1 MKKIYIGSTLLA
13 LMLSGQSCSENYDI
27 YPEEYA
33 KVVMIKDA
41 GENPLSVYS
50 TDDKVAHKFVVMKG
64 GHAEE
69 AATATL
75 RAMTSEEFTT
85 YQAESGKPYAMLP
98 ADCYSFSAD
107 GQTTS
112 AEIKFAPNETY
123 KEVEVFINADALGTF
138 METFDGSLY
147 SPVVPV
153 ILESSDASVNSYGTE
168 SFILPTYAI
177 PSIGFEQNVID
188 YGELI
193 GDGTITVDVPIV
205 MPIQNQWDFDCEV
218 VVDPSLAGNYV
229 LASSDAYKMDV
240 TGFVAGS
247 NAKVT
252 LTIDKSKLNFGIQA
266 IPLKIR
272 SCGFDGI
279 EINNDLSSAIV
290 VLNKTVARSELAE
303 LSLSSNQISGYGWA
317 TYQQAD
323 ASEAFY
329 IGYGTDFNT
338 GYPYVIYDGGGKDA
352 LFDNNLNTFWHGDY
366 SYGAND
372 PTFGQYIDFE
382 LPSVAN
388 HFAYD
393 LWTRSSNANGA
404 PKVTDIYGSADGR
417 NWTKLRTINS
427 ELTSGG
433 EKFSSSV
440 CSSPTSFKFIRF
452 AVVQSNA
459 GDVRSGSYWNCAEMK
474 IYAK

>member
-50 TDDKVAHKFVVMKG
+50 TDDKVGHKFVVMKG
-64 GHAEE
+64 GHTEE

-168 SFILPTYAI
+168 SFILPTYSEPTLSFASQI
-177 PSIGFEQNVID
+177 ISGSRS
-188 YGELI
+188 GE
-193 GDGTITVDVPIV
+193 ITATVTL
-205 MPIQNQWDFDCEV
+205 PIQNSWDISFEV
-218 VVDPSLAGNYV
+218 EVDPTVVSQCNMLNGTQYEAVDASALTGNTSFTMPNG
-229 LASSDAYKMDV
+229 SSSVD
-240 TGFVAGS
+240 
-247 NAKVT
+247 
-252 LTIDKSKLNFGIQA
+252 IKLNVDFSKFTALNSVLPLRITA
-266 IPLKIR
+266 I
-272 SCGFDGI
+272 SVDGI
-279 EINNDLSSAIV
+279 ESNVTTGWIV
-290 VLNKTVARSELAE
+290 VTMPRIPITAAMLSTNAQEPSEGPIANLLDGNVETFFHSLWSSTINEKHYIQVTLPETYSKVWIRYCNRHDNANNSLLYFYLYTGTSNDNLEFFKMYGWDTDGLKYGKAEWSTVSAE
-303 LSLSSNQISGYGWA
+303 LSTPQSVFRIEEYWTL
-317 TYQQAD
+317 AD
-323 ASEAFY
+323 
-329 IGYGTDFNT
+329 
-338 GYPYVIYDGGGKDA
+338 
-352 LFDNNLNTFWHGDY
+352 
-366 SYGAND
+366 
-372 PTFGQYIDFE
+372 Q
-382 LPSVAN
+382 
-388 HFAYD
+388 
-393 LWTRSSNANGA
+393 ANG
-404 PKVTDIYGSADGR
+404 IHFFSM
-417 NWTKLRTINS
+417 S
-427 ELTSGG
+427 EL
-433 EKFSSSV
+433 
-440 CSSPTSFKFIRF
+440 
-452 AVVQSNA
+452 
-459 GDVRSGSYWNCAEMK
+459 EM
-474 IYAK
+474 YGY

>member
-64 GHAEE
+64 GHTEE

-168 SFILPTYAI
+168 SFILPTYSEPTLSFASQI
-177 PSIGFEQNVID
+177 ISGSRS
-188 YGELI
+188 GE
-193 GDGTITVDVPIV
+193 ITATVTL
-205 MPIQNQWDFDCEV
+205 PIQNSWDISFEV
-218 VVDPSLAGNYV
+218 EVDPTVVSQCNMLNGTQYEAVDASALTGNTSFTMPNG
-229 LASSDAYKMDV
+229 SSSVD
-240 TGFVAGS
+240 
-247 NAKVT
+247 
-252 LTIDKSKLNFGIQA
+252 IKLNIDFSKFTAMNSVLPLRITA
-266 IPLKIR
+266 I
-272 SCGFDGI
+272 SVDGI
-279 EINNDLSSAIV
+279 ESNVTTGWIV
-290 VLNKTVARSELAE
+290 VTMPRIPITAAMLSTNAQEPSEGPIANLLDGNVETFFHSLWSSTINEKHYIQVTLPETYSKVWIRYCNRHNNANNSLLYFYLYTGTSNDNLEFFKKYGWDTDGLKYGKAEWSTVSAE
-303 LSLSSNQISGYGWA
+303 LSTPQSVFRIEEYWTL
-317 TYQQAD
+317 AD
-323 ASEAFY
+323 
-329 IGYGTDFNT
+329 
-338 GYPYVIYDGGGKDA
+338 
-352 LFDNNLNTFWHGDY
+352 
-366 SYGAND
+366 
-372 PTFGQYIDFE
+372 Q
-382 LPSVAN
+382 
-388 HFAYD
+388 
-393 LWTRSSNANGA
+393 ANG
-404 PKVTDIYGSADGR
+404 IHFFSM
-417 NWTKLRTINS
+417 S
-427 ELTSGG
+427 EL
-433 EKFSSSV
+433 
-440 CSSPTSFKFIRF
+440 
-452 AVVQSNA
+452 
-459 GDVRSGSYWNCAEMK
+459 EM
-474 IYAK
+474 YGY

>member
-50 TDDKVAHKFVVMKG
+50 TDDKVGHKFVVMKG
-64 GHAEE
+64 GHTEE

-168 SFILPTYAI
+168 SFILPTYSEPTLSFASQI
-177 PSIGFEQNVID
+177 IAGSRS
-188 YGELI
+188 GE
-193 GDGTITVDVPIV
+193 ITATVTL
-205 MPIQNQWDFDCEV
+205 PIQNSWDISFEV
-218 VVDPSLAGNYV
+218 EVDPTVVSQCNMLNGTQYEAVDASALTGNTSFTMPNG
-229 LASSDAYKMDV
+229 SSSVD
-240 TGFVAGS
+240 
-247 NAKVT
+247 
-252 LTIDKSKLNFGIQA
+252 IKLNVDFSKFTALNSVLPLRITGI
-266 IPLKIR
+266 
-272 SCGFDGI
+272 SVDGI
-279 EINNDLSSAIV
+279 ESNVTTGWIV
-290 VLNKTVARSELAE
+290 VTMPRIPITAAMLSTNAQEPSEGPIANLLDGNVETFFHSLWSSTINEKHYIQVTLPETYSKVWIRYCNRHNNANNSLLYFYLYTGTSNDNLEFYKMYGWDTDGLKYGKAEWSTVSAE
-303 LSLSSNQISGYGWA
+303 LSTPQSVFRIEEYWTL
-317 TYQQAD
+317 AD
-323 ASEAFY
+323 
-329 IGYGTDFNT
+329 
-338 GYPYVIYDGGGKDA
+338 
-352 LFDNNLNTFWHGDY
+352 
-366 SYGAND
+366 
-372 PTFGQYIDFE
+372 Q
-382 LPSVAN
+382 
-388 HFAYD
+388 
-393 LWTRSSNANGA
+393 ANG
-404 PKVTDIYGSADGR
+404 IHFFSM
-417 NWTKLRTINS
+417 S
-427 ELTSGG
+427 EL
-433 EKFSSSV
+433 
-440 CSSPTSFKFIRF
+440 
-452 AVVQSNA
+452 
-459 GDVRSGSYWNCAEMK
+459 EM
-474 IYAK
+474 YGY

>member
-50 TDDKVAHKFVVMKG
+50 TDDKVGHKFVVMKG
-64 GHAEE
+64 GHTEE

-168 SFILPTYAI
+168 SFILPTYSEPTLSFASQI
-177 PSIGFEQNVID
+177 ISGSRS
-188 YGELI
+188 GE
-193 GDGTITVDVPIV
+193 ITATVTL
-205 MPIQNQWDFDCEV
+205 PIQNSWDISFEV
-218 VVDPSLAGNYV
+218 EVDPTVVSQCNMLNGTQYEAVDASALTGNTSFTMPNG
-229 LASSDAYKMDV
+229 SSSVD
-240 TGFVAGS
+240 
-247 NAKVT
+247 
-252 LTIDKSKLNFGIQA
+252 IKLNVDFSKFTALNSVLPLRITA
-266 IPLKIR
+266 I
-272 SCGFDGI
+272 SVDGI
-279 EINNDLSSAIV
+279 ESNVTTGWIV
-290 VLNKTVARSELAE
+290 VTMPRIPITAAMLSTNAQEPSEGPIANLLDGNVETFFHSLWSSTINEKHYIQVTLPETYSKVWIRYCNRHNNANNSLLYFYLYTGTSNDNLEFFKMYGWDTDGLKYGKAEWSTVSAE
-303 LSLSSNQISGYGWA
+303 LSTPQSVFRIEEYWTL
-317 TYQQAD
+317 AD
-323 ASEAFY
+323 
-329 IGYGTDFNT
+329 
-338 GYPYVIYDGGGKDA
+338 
-352 LFDNNLNTFWHGDY
+352 
-366 SYGAND
+366 
-372 PTFGQYIDFE
+372 Q
-382 LPSVAN
+382 
-388 HFAYD
+388 
-393 LWTRSSNANGA
+393 ANG
-404 PKVTDIYGSADGR
+404 IHFFSM
-417 NWTKLRTINS
+417 S
-427 ELTSGG
+427 EL
-433 EKFSSSV
+433 
-440 CSSPTSFKFIRF
+440 
-452 AVVQSNA
+452 
-459 GDVRSGSYWNCAEMK
+459 EM
-474 IYAK
+474 YGY

>member
-50 TDDKVAHKFVVMKG
+50 TDDKVGHKFVVMKG
-64 GHAEE
+64 GHTEE

-168 SFILPTYAI
+168 SFILPTYSEPTLSFASQI
-177 PSIGFEQNVID
+177 ISGSRS
-188 YGELI
+188 GE
-193 GDGTITVDVPIV
+193 ITATVTL
-205 MPIQNQWDFDCEV
+205 PIQNSWDISFEV
-218 VVDPSLAGNYV
+218 EVDPTVVSQCNMLNGTQYEAVDASALTGNTSFTMPNG
-229 LASSDAYKMDV
+229 SSSVD
-240 TGFVAGS
+240 
-247 NAKVT
+247 
-252 LTIDKSKLNFGIQA
+252 IKLNVDFSKFTALNSVLPLRITGI
-266 IPLKIR
+266 
-272 SCGFDGI
+272 SVDGI
-279 EINNDLSSAIV
+279 ESNVTTGWIV
-290 VLNKTVARSELAE
+290 VTMPRIPITAAMLSTNAQEPSEGPIANLLDGNVETFFHSLWSSTINEKHYIQVTLPETYSKVWIRYCNRHNNANNSLLYFYLYTGTSNDNLEFYKMYGWDTDGLKYGKAEWSTVSAE
-303 LSLSSNQISGYGWA
+303 LSTPQSVFRIEEYWTL
-317 TYQQAD
+317 AD
-323 ASEAFY
+323 
-329 IGYGTDFNT
+329 
-338 GYPYVIYDGGGKDA
+338 
-352 LFDNNLNTFWHGDY
+352 
-366 SYGAND
+366 
-372 PTFGQYIDFE
+372 Q
-382 LPSVAN
+382 
-388 HFAYD
+388 
-393 LWTRSSNANGA
+393 ANG
-404 PKVTDIYGSADGR
+404 IHFFSM
-417 NWTKLRTINS
+417 S
-427 ELTSGG
+427 EL
-433 EKFSSSV
+433 
-440 CSSPTSFKFIRF
+440 
-452 AVVQSNA
+452 
-459 GDVRSGSYWNCAEMK
+459 EM
-474 IYAK
+474 YGY

>member
-50 TDDKVAHKFVVMKG
+50 TDDKVGHKFVVMKG
-64 GHAEE
+64 GHTEE

-168 SFILPTYAI
+168 SFILPTYSEPTLSFASQI
-177 PSIGFEQNVID
+177 IAGSRG
-188 YGELI
+188 GE
-193 GDGTITVDVPIV
+193 ITATVTL
-205 MPIQNQWDFDCEV
+205 PIQNSWDINFEV
-218 VVDPSLAGNYV
+218 EVDPTVVSQCNMLNGTQYEAVDASALTGNTSFT
-229 LASSDAYKMDV
+229 LPNGSSSVD
-240 TGFVAGS
+240 
-247 NAKVT
+247 
-252 LTIDKSKLNFGIQA
+252 IKLNVDFSKFTALNSVLPLRITGI
-266 IPLKIR
+266 
-272 SCGFDGI
+272 SVDGI
-279 EINNDLSSAIV
+279 ESNVTTGWIV
-290 VLNKTVARSELAE
+290 VTMPRIPITAAMLSTNAQEPSEGPIANLLDGNVETFFHSLWSSTINEKHYIQVTLPETYSKVWIRYCNRHDNANNSLLYFYLYTGTSNDNLEFYKMYGWDTDGLKYGKAEWSTVSAE
-303 LSLSSNQISGYGWA
+303 LSTPQSVFRIEEYWTL
-317 TYQQAD
+317 AD
-323 ASEAFY
+323 
-329 IGYGTDFNT
+329 
-338 GYPYVIYDGGGKDA
+338 
-352 LFDNNLNTFWHGDY
+352 
-366 SYGAND
+366 
-372 PTFGQYIDFE
+372 Q
-382 LPSVAN
+382 
-388 HFAYD
+388 
-393 LWTRSSNANGA
+393 ANG
-404 PKVTDIYGSADGR
+404 IHFFSM
-417 NWTKLRTINS
+417 S
-427 ELTSGG
+427 EL
-433 EKFSSSV
+433 
-440 CSSPTSFKFIRF
+440 
-452 AVVQSNA
+452 
-459 GDVRSGSYWNCAEMK
+459 EM
-474 IYAK
+474 YGY

>member
-50 TDDKVAHKFVVMKG
+50 TDDKVGHKFVVVKG
-64 GHAEE
+64 GHTEE

-168 SFILPTYAI
+168 SFILPTYSEPTLSFASQI
-177 PSIGFEQNVID
+177 IAGSRS
-188 YGELI
+188 GE
-193 GDGTITVDVPIV
+193 ITATVTL
-205 MPIQNQWDFDCEV
+205 PIQNSWDISFEV
-218 VVDPSLAGNYV
+218 EVDPTVVSQCNMLNGTQYEAVDASALTGNTSFTMPNG
-229 LASSDAYKMDV
+229 SSSVD
-240 TGFVAGS
+240 
-247 NAKVT
+247 
-252 LTIDKSKLNFGIQA
+252 IKLNVDFSKFTALNSVLPLRITGI
-266 IPLKIR
+266 
-272 SCGFDGI
+272 SVDGI
-279 EINNDLSSAIV
+279 ESNVTTGWIV
-290 VLNKTVARSELAE
+290 VTMPRIPITAAMLSTNAQEPSEGPIANLLDGNVETFFHSLWSSTINEKHYIQVTLPETYSKVWIRYCNRHNNANNSLLYFYLYTGTSNDNLEFYKMYGWDTDGLKYGKAEWSTVSAE
-303 LSLSSNQISGYGWA
+303 LSTPQSVFRIEEYWTL
-317 TYQQAD
+317 AD
-323 ASEAFY
+323 
-329 IGYGTDFNT
+329 
-338 GYPYVIYDGGGKDA
+338 
-352 LFDNNLNTFWHGDY
+352 
-366 SYGAND
+366 
-372 PTFGQYIDFE
+372 Q
-382 LPSVAN
+382 
-388 HFAYD
+388 
-393 LWTRSSNANGA
+393 ANG
-404 PKVTDIYGSADGR
+404 IHFFSM
-417 NWTKLRTINS
+417 S
-427 ELTSGG
+427 EL
-433 EKFSSSV
+433 
-440 CSSPTSFKFIRF
+440 
-452 AVVQSNA
+452 
-459 GDVRSGSYWNCAEMK
+459 EM
-474 IYAK
+474 YGY

>member
-50 TDDKVAHKFVVMKG
+50 TDDKVGHKFVVMKG
-64 GHAEE
+64 GHTEE

-168 SFILPTYAI
+168 SFILPTYSEPTLSFASQI
-177 PSIGFEQNVID
+177 ISGSRS
-188 YGELI
+188 GE
-193 GDGTITVDVPIV
+193 ITATVTL
-205 MPIQNQWDFDCEV
+205 PIQNSWDISFEV
-218 VVDPSLAGNYV
+218 EVDPTVVSQCNMLNGTQYEAVDASALTGNTSFTMPNG
-229 LASSDAYKMDV
+229 SSSVD
-240 TGFVAGS
+240 
-247 NAKVT
+247 
-252 LTIDKSKLNFGIQA
+252 IKLNVDFSKFTALNSVLPLRITGI
-266 IPLKIR
+266 
-272 SCGFDGI
+272 SVDGI
-279 EINNDLSSAIV
+279 ESNVTTGWIV
-290 VLNKTVARSELAE
+290 VTMPRIPITAAMLSTNAQEPSEGPIANLLDGNVETFFHSLWSSTINEKHYIQVTLPETYSKVWIRYCNRHNNANNSLLYFCLYTGTSNDNLEFFKKYGWNTDGLKYGKAEWSTVSAE
-303 LSLSSNQISGYGWA
+303 LSTPQSVFRIEEYWTLA
-317 TYQQAD
+317 DQAD
-323 ASEAFY
+323 G
-329 IGYGTDFNT
+329 I
-338 GYPYVIYDGGGKDA
+338 
-352 LFDNNLNTFWHGDY
+352 
-366 SYGAND
+366 
-372 PTFGQYIDFE
+372 
-382 LPSVAN
+382 
-388 HFAYD
+388 HFF
-393 LWTRSSNANGA
+393 SM
-404 PKVTDIYGSADGR
+404 
-417 NWTKLRTINS
+417 S
-427 ELTSGG
+427 EL
-433 EKFSSSV
+433 
-440 CSSPTSFKFIRF
+440 
-452 AVVQSNA
+452 
-459 GDVRSGSYWNCAEMK
+459 EM
-474 IYAK
+474 YGY

>member
-50 TDDKVAHKFVVMKG
+50 TDDKVGHKFVVMKG
-64 GHAEE
+64 GHTEE

-168 SFILPTYAI
+168 SFILPTYSEPTLSFASQI
-177 PSIGFEQNVID
+177 IAGSRG
-188 YGELI
+188 GE
-193 GDGTITVDVPIV
+193 ITATVTL
-205 MPIQNQWDFDCEV
+205 PIQNSWDINFEV
-218 VVDPSLAGNYV
+218 EVDPTVVSQCNMLNGTQYEAVDASALTGNTSFT
-229 LASSDAYKMDV
+229 LPNGSSSVD
-240 TGFVAGS
+240 
-247 NAKVT
+247 
-252 LTIDKSKLNFGIQA
+252 IKLNVDFSKFTALNSVLPLRITGI
-266 IPLKIR
+266 
-272 SCGFDGI
+272 SVDGI
-279 EINNDLSSAIV
+279 ESNVTTGWIV
-290 VLNKTVARSELAE
+290 VTMPRIPITAAMLSTNAQEPSEGPIANLLDGNVETFFHSLWSSTINEKHYIQVTLPETYSKVWIRYCNRHNNANNSLLYFYLYTGTSNDNLEFYKMYGWDTDGLKYGKAEWSTVSAE
-303 LSLSSNQISGYGWA
+303 LSTPQSVFRIEEYWTL
-317 TYQQAD
+317 AD
-323 ASEAFY
+323 
-329 IGYGTDFNT
+329 
-338 GYPYVIYDGGGKDA
+338 
-352 LFDNNLNTFWHGDY
+352 
-366 SYGAND
+366 
-372 PTFGQYIDFE
+372 Q
-382 LPSVAN
+382 
-388 HFAYD
+388 
-393 LWTRSSNANGA
+393 ANG
-404 PKVTDIYGSADGR
+404 IHFFSM
-417 NWTKLRTINS
+417 S
-427 ELTSGG
+427 EL
-433 EKFSSSV
+433 
-440 CSSPTSFKFIRF
+440 
-452 AVVQSNA
+452 
-459 GDVRSGSYWNCAEMK
+459 EM
-474 IYAK
+474 YGY